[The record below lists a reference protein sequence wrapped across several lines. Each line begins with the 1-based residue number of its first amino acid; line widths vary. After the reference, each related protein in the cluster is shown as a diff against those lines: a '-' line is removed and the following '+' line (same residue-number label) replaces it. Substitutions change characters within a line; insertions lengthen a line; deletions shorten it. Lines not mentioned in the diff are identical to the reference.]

1 VVKQG
6 LKMNNAFLQ
15 SFDLSSPKD
24 QELLE
29 KVQQEPGPSLS
40 GETGAYE
47 SLSDKELVQTW
58 QESECAKGSEAVDL
72 RLEIIRRHLG

>member
-1 VVKQG
+1 VVNQG

-15 SFDLSSPKD
+15 SFNLNSPKD

-29 KVQQEPGPSLS
+29 KVQQEPGSSLS